1 MPSLAMLLYE
11 RRVNITV
18 DNQGPVV
25 NISAWFGMVVM
36 IACVFTRV
44 ASKFSLLR
52 RWTRDDSVIFAA
64 MIFAIGYTVMVSLM
78 VSNGLGQPQEKLD
91 SLMIERFEKFGYSSE
106 LLYIPA
112 LCLAKLSTLLFL
124 GELAPGSRYAT
135 FNLILEVFII
145 LIAISAEFAT
155 AFQCS
160 PPRPWAI
167 FTASKCFNRTQLTF
181 WNTIGILDISTDFII
196 VLLPVCLVWHL
207 KMPIRK
213 KLLVIFLFG
222 VRILIIPLSTW
233 RLHTLNTYSRPTHS
247 PQTPSYTYTS
257 YHISLSTTIQ
267 LNTALFAASFPFLK
281 PFLQGMST
289 GSLSGTI
296 KELERRNEGSEKGS
310 GSGSGIGRY
319 LSGYGRGRSGR
330 RFPPR
335 GSIRM
340 ESFEDWDV
348 VNEATGD
355 MEGVLDGEMM
365 DGVSEPSCFG
375 CGNGGEGGLGV
386 LRPEKVFSSSHIRRS
401 EISDMSDYER
411 NSMGDGDGMVIKQ
424 TMTWDITET
433 FEDHKG
439 GELSQGWVA
448 MGGTMVEPPGSGCAV

>member
-1 MPSLAMLLYE
+1 MPSLVMLLYD
-11 RRVNITV
+11 RRVNITT

-78 VSNGLGQPQEKLD
+78 VSNGLGQAQEKLD

-112 LCLAKLSTLLFL
+112 LCLAKLSTLLYL
-124 GELAPGSRYAT
+124 GELAPGGRYAT

-155 AFQCS
+155 ALQCS
-160 PPRPWAI
+160 LPRPWAI
-167 FTASKCFNRTQLTF
+167 LKASTCFNRLTF

-196 VLLPVCLVWHL
+196 VLLPVYLVWHL
-207 KMPIRK
+207 KMPKRK

-222 VRILIIPLSTW
+222 VRILTNTNNPRIIPLSTW
-233 RLHTLNTYSRPTHS
+233 RLHTLNTYSRPSHP

-257 YHISLSTTIQ
+257 YHIYLSTTIQ
-267 LNTALFAASFPFLK
+267 LNTTLFAASFPFLK

-296 KELERRNEGSEKGS
+296 KELERRNEGSEKGR

-330 RFPPR
+330 RFPP
-335 GSIRM
+335 G
-340 ESFEDWDV
+340 E
-348 VNEATGD
+348 
-355 MEGVLDGEMM
+355 VLGWR
-365 DGVSEPSCFG
+365 
-375 CGNGGEGGLGV
+375 V
-386 LRPEKVFSSSHIRRS
+386 LRIGMWWVRVLGKWRGVWK
-401 EISDMSDYER
+401 ER
-411 NSMGDGDGMVIKQ
+411 
-424 TMTWDITET
+424 
-433 FEDHKG
+433 
-439 GELSQGWVA
+439 
-448 MGGTMVEPPGSGCAV
+448 